1 MKRLLLMLAVLF
13 GGALLVA
20 APASGHATV
29 TSSNPSD
36 GERLQ
41 RMPVTVM
48 ITFDEQVGLGSLGYL
63 HVTDEQGKRVE
74 AGGAYHPAGN
84 ARAIEVAL
92 QRHLPGGTYIESYR
106 VISADSHPI
115 AGVVRFVVGNGPLLT
130 DLVPGGS
137 GTVNHLTSVALDASR
152 WISWSGLAL
161 FGGSWLLLTVWPA
174 GRDDRRAQRIV
185 WTGWV
190 GAVVGAVLEVLVQGP
205 YTAGAGLA
213 KIGNWSILDNTL
225 HSKYGEW
232 HSARLLIL
240 GVLALLLA
248 RTLQPHRDRYLE
260 AATPLALA
268 LAFTYAATGHAQT
281 TNPTWL
287 SLLADTLHL
296 AAMATWVG
304 GLVILLAAVLPRRD
318 PDELDAVLPVFSRT
332 AFGAVAV
339 LAVTG
344 TYAAW
349 RGVGSWRA
357 FFHTEYGLLVLAKV
371 VLFVGVLALGNLSR
385 RVVQGRMVVAFAMS
399 DEVAEAEAEA
409 EPAAPAF
416 DARTERLRR
425 SVLVEVAVAVLVLA
439 ATAVLVG
446 QPRGAE
452 ALAAQDR
459 AAVTR
464 SAALGGGRSV
474 SVTVEPGVH
483 GPIDIEVTLS
493 GGAAKSV
500 TATAS
505 EPDRQLGPIPLGLT
519 HATGGVYSA
528 QNVVFPVAG
537 DWVIN
542 LLVTSS
548 TFDAVTADVPI
559 TLH

>member
-1 MKRLLLMLAVLF
+1 MKRLLLMLGVLF
-13 GGALLVA
+13 GGALIVA
-20 APASGHATV
+20 TPAFAHATV
-29 TSSNPSD
+29 TSSSPSD
-36 GERLQ
+36 SARLA
-41 RMPVTVM
+41 RMPVTVTV
-48 ITFDEQVGLGSLGYL
+48 TFDEQVGLGSLGYL
-63 HVTDEQGKRVE
+63 HVTDEKGKRVE
-74 AGGAYHPAGN
+74 AGGAYHPSGN
-84 ARAIEVAL
+84 GRAIAVAL
-92 QRHLPGGTYIESYR
+92 QRHLPDGTYIESYR
-106 VISADSHPI
+106 VISADSHPV
-115 AGVVRFVVGNGPLLT
+115 AGTVRFVVGNGPLLT

-137 GTVNHLTSVALDASR
+137 STVNHTTSVALDVSR

-161 FGGSWLLLTVWPA
+161 FGGCWLLLTVWPA

-190 GAVVGAVLEVLVQGP
+190 GAAVGAVLELLVQGP

-213 KIGNWSILDNTL
+213 KLGSWSILDDTL

-248 RTLQPHRDRYLE
+248 RTLQPNRDRYLE

-268 LAFTYAATGHAQT
+268 LAFTYASTGHAQT

-304 GLVILLAAVLPRRD
+304 GLVILVAAVLPRRD

-349 RGVGSWRA
+349 RGIGSWRA
-357 FFHTEYGLLVLAKV
+357 FFHTEYGLLILTKI
-371 VLFVGVLALGNLSR
+371 VLFVGIIAVANLSR
-385 RVVQGRMVVAFAMS
+385 RVVQRRMVVAFAMS
-399 DEVAEAEAEA
+399 DDVAEAETDSE
-409 EPAAPAF
+409 APAF
-416 DARTERLRR
+416 DVRTERLRR

-459 AAVTR
+459 AAITR
-464 SAALGGGRSV
+464 SADLGGGRSV
-474 SVTVEPGVH
+474 SVTVDPGVH
-483 GPIDIEVTLS
+483 GPVDIEVTLS

-505 EPDRQLGPIPLGLT
+505 EPDQQLGPIPVGLK
-519 HATGGVYSA
+519 HASGGAYSA
-528 QNVVFPVAG
+528 QNVVLPVAG
-537 DWVIN
+537 DWVVN
-542 LLVTSS
+542 LVVTSS
-548 TFDAVTADVPI
+548 AFDAVTADVAI
-559 TLH
+559 NLH